1 MIALTTH
8 QMQQLCPKLGFLEQG
23 LYRLSLNDALAEFEI
38 GRRPE
43 RVAAFLGQ
51 ALHETEGFTRLQEGF
66 RYKPERLLE
75 VFPAYVRD
83 IHDARLLVHHGQE
96 AIADR
101 VYGGRMGNGPEGSG
115 DGWRYRARGVN
126 GLTGHANYREAGK
139 ALRLPLEKVPENVSE
154 HEVMFRVAGH
164 YWRERGLNQM
174 ADEHS
179 LSAFGRITRVLNGG
193 TNGLDDRVNR
203 WKASC
208 RVLGLPAPKEV

>member
-1 MIALTTH
+1 VIALTTH

-66 RYKPERLLE
+66 RYTPERLLE

-83 IHDARLLVHHGQE
+83 IHDARLLVHRGQE

-126 GLTGHANYREAGK
+126 GLTGRANYRAAGK

-164 YWRERGLNQM
+164 YWRERGLSEI
-174 ADEHS
+174 ADGHS
-179 LSAFGRITRVLNGG
+179 LSAFSRITRVLNGG
-193 TNGLDDRVNR
+193 TNGLDDRINR
-203 WKASC
+203 WKTSC
-208 RVLGLPAPKEV
+208 KVLGLPAPKED